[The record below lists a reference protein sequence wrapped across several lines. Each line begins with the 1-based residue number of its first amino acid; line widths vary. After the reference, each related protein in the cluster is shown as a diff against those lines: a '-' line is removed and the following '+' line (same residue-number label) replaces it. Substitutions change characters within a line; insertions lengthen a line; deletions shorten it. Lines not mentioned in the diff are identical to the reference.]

1 MGADFS
7 SACYGMALLPVS
19 SVWDVF
25 EFSGIAAGAGFD
37 DSGDHD
43 IAYRRILPLAA
54 GTAAKVGHVILGY
67 YKWICEGSLKL
78 PGAVRIMGRPG
89 PGQIL
94 GYIVLWGIA
103 VALLRCQRRGQ
114 TRKILK
120 KYINLIFAV
129 ATLLTAVL
137 FSFTILSPHPVR
149 GFELLC
155 FDVGQGDGFLLRSGT
170 TNILI
175 DSGSSDQKNWEAG
188 LLSPA
193 LSLKG
198 SPFRYS
204 DRKSWGQ

>member
-1 MGADFS
+1 M
-7 SACYGMALLPVS
+7 
-19 SVWDVF
+19 
-25 EFSGIAAGAGFD
+25 
-37 DSGDHD
+37 
-43 IAYRRILPLAA
+43 
-54 GTAAKVGHVILGY
+54 GHVILGY

-103 VALLRCQRRGQ
+103 VALLIWQRRGQ

-137 FSFTILSPHPVR
+137 FSFAILSLHPVR

-155 FDVGQGDGFLLRSGT
+155 LDVGQGMVFCLGQEQPT
-170 TNILI
+170 
-175 DSGSSDQKNWEAG
+175 
-188 LLSPA
+188 
-193 LSLKG
+193 SL
-198 SPFRYS
+198 
-204 DRKSWGQ
+204 